1 MSQQTLAPRA
11 ATPAPE
17 HGPTARDVRRL
28 QVLTLIF
35 ELRAF
40 IALAVLIVV
49 FGSLSDSFLAV
60 DNLITM
66 TKHVAINAVLALGML
81 LVILKG
87 GIDLSVG
94 SIVGLSGIVCGEL
107 LGGIRVPGTDTIAYP
122 PVWVVVIL
130 AIAVGTFVGLLNG
143 VLVTKFNVAPFI
155 ATLGMLYVARG
166 TALLISGGST
176 YPDLGGQPALGNTG
190 FSFIGNGRPLGLP
203 FSIWV
208 MVALALAATVLL
220 VLTPFGRWLY
230 ATGGN
235 ERASEL
241 SGVPV
246 RRVKTVV
253 YMISGACAAVTGI
266 IIASELTS
274 AAPQAGES
282 FELNAI
288 AAVVIGG
295 AALSGGRGNVRGTL
309 VGAFVIGFLA
319 DGLVILGVST
329 FWQIFIKGA
338 VIILAVMLDQGQ
350 QRFQRRG
357 AAVAATVAAEQST
370 PAGTPS
376 GDTTPPASSD
386 APPTSAPGSSRHEGT
401 TTTHG

>member
-1 MSQQTLAPRA
+1 MTQTVARPRVDDQ
-11 ATPAPE
+11 
-17 HGPTARDVRRL
+17 GPTDKDVRRL
-28 QVLTLIF
+28 RILNLIF
-35 ELRAF
+35 EARAF
-40 IALAVLIVV
+40 IALAVLIIV
-49 FGSLSDSFLAV
+49 FASLSDSYLTV
-60 DNLITM
+60 NNLITM

-81 LVILKG
+81 MVVLKG

-107 LGGIRVPGTDTIAYP
+107 LGGMRIPGTETVAYP
-122 PVWVVVIL
+122 PVWAVVVI
-130 AIAVGTFVGLLNG
+130 AILVGTVVGSINGLL
-143 VLVTKFNVAPFI
+143 VTRFNVAPFI

-176 YPDLGGQPALGNTG
+176 YPKLGGGEALGNTG

-208 MVALALAATVLL
+208 MVALALAATFLL
-220 VLTPFGRWLY
+220 TKTPFGRWLY

-246 RRVKTVV
+246 RTVKTAV
-253 YMISGACAAVTGI
+253 YMISGACAAITGV

-274 AAPQAGES
+274 AAPQAGET

-295 AALSGGRGNVRGTL
+295 AALSGGRGTVRGTL

-338 VIILAVMLDQGQ
+338 VIVFAVMLDQGQ
-350 QRFQRRG
+350 QRFERRG
-357 AAVAATVAAEQST
+357 AAVVASIEAGHESHDPPQGNATTAS
-370 PAGTPS
+370 
-376 GDTTPPASSD
+376 DTRPRP
-386 APPTSAPGSSRHEGT
+386 
-401 TTTHG
+401 

>member
-1 MSQQTLAPRA
+1 MTDTLTTEHASSLQQSRQA
-11 ATPAPE
+11 AAE
-17 HGPTARDVRRL
+17 ARRL
-28 QVLTLIF
+28 KTLNSIF

-40 IALAVLIVV
+40 IALGVLIVV
-49 FGSLSDSFLAV
+49 FSLLSDSFLTV
-60 DNLITM
+60 DNVITM

-94 SIVGLSGIVCGEL
+94 STVGLSGVIAGEAL
-107 LGGIRVPGTDTIAYP
+107 KGLHISAFGVVAYP
-122 PVWVVVIL
+122 PVWAVVVL
-130 AIAVGTFVGLLNG
+130 CLMMGAVVGTLNG
-143 VLVTKFNVAPFI
+143 ILITRLNVAPFI

-166 TALLISGGST
+166 AALLISGGTT
-176 YPDLGGQPALGNTG
+176 YPNLGGDPSTHNTG
-190 FSFIGNGRPLGLP
+190 FGWIGAGRPLGLP
-203 FSIWV
+203 VAIW
-208 MVALALAATVLL
+208 MMIALAVIVAVLL
-220 VLTPFGRWLY
+220 RSTAFGRWLY

-235 ERASEL
+235 ERATELTGVPVKRVKTIVYVVSGTCAAL
-241 SGVPV
+241 SGV
-246 RRVKTVV
+246 
-253 YMISGACAAVTGI
+253 

-274 AAPQAGES
+274 AAPQAGDS

-329 FWQIFIKGA
+329 FWQTFIKGA
-338 VIILAVMLDQGQ
+338 VIIIAVILDQSQ

-357 AAVAATVAAEQST
+357 AAASAVAVATAQSDPAE
-370 PAGTPS
+370 PGPNH
-376 GDTTPPASSD
+376 TTASSD
-386 APPTSAPGSSRHEGT
+386 TSR
-401 TTTHG
+401 

>member
-1 MSQQTLAPRA
+1 MSVESPVRPTTTSTDA
-11 ATPAPE
+11 AAV
-17 HGPTARDVRRL
+17 AAQARRL
-28 QVLTLIF
+28 KLLNLVF

-49 FGSLSDSFLAV
+49 FGTMSDAFLTV
-60 DNLITM
+60 PNLITM

-94 SIVGLSGIVCGEL
+94 SIVGLSGVVAGEL
-107 LGGIRVPGTDTIAYP
+107 LQGVALGPLGVTAFP
-122 PVWVVVIL
+122 PVWVVVL
-130 AIAVGTFVGLLNG
+130 VSIAVGTAVGTVNG
-143 VLVTKFNVAPFI
+143 VLVTRFNVAPFI

-166 TALLISGGST
+166 LALLISGGST
-176 YPDLGGQPALGNTG
+176 YPRLAGDPELGNTG
-190 FSFIGNGRPLGLP
+190 FSFIGGARPLGLP
-203 FSIWV
+203 TSIWIMIILAV
-208 MVALALAATVLL
+208 GVALLL
-220 VLTPFGRWLY
+220 NKAPFGRWLY

-246 RRVKTVV
+246 RKVKTRV
-253 YMISGACAAVTGI
+253 YMVSGAFAAIAGL

-274 AAPQAGES
+274 AAPQAGET

-329 FWQIFIKGA
+329 FWQILIKGA
-338 VIILAVMLDQGQ
+338 VIILAVMLDQAQ

-357 AAVAATVAAEQST
+357 AAVSAAAAST
-370 PAGTPS
+370 RTA
-376 GDTTPPASSD
+376 
-386 APPTSAPGSSRHEGT
+386 
-401 TTTHG
+401 

>member
-1 MSQQTLAPRA
+1 MTQIQPANPPVTAEERASTKEAQRLRTLNM
-11 ATPAPE
+11 
-17 HGPTARDVRRL
+17 
-28 QVLTLIF
+28 IF

-49 FGSLSDSFLAV
+49 FSALSDSFLTV
-60 DNLITM
+60 TNVITM

-94 SIVGLSGIVCGEL
+94 SIVGLSGVVCGEL
-107 LGGIRVPGTDTIAYP
+107 LNGIKIPGTDTLAFP
-122 PVWVVVIL
+122 PVWVVVII
-130 AIAVGTFVGLLNG
+130 AILVGTGVGLVNG
-143 VLVTKFNVAPFI
+143 MLVTRFNVAPFI

-176 YPDLGGQPALGNTG
+176 YPNLSGNPTLGNTG
-190 FSFIGNGRPLGLP
+190 FSYIGGGRPLGLP

-208 MVALALAATVLL
+208 MMALALATFVLL
-220 VLTPFGRWLY
+220 TKAPFGRWLY

-246 RRVKTVV
+246 RRVKTIV
-253 YMISGACAAVTGI
+253 YMISGGCAAITGI

-274 AAPQAGES
+274 AAPQAGET

-295 AALSGGRGNVRGTL
+295 AALSGGRGTVRGTL

-350 QRFQRRG
+350 QRFQSRG
-357 AAVAATVAAEQST
+357 AAVAATVEAERAPTQEG
-370 PAGTPS
+370 PAYPDRDETAQPV
-376 GDTTPPASSD
+376 SSD
-386 APPTSAPGSSRHEGT
+386 GTRTS
-401 TTTHG
+401 